1 VHYATSVMR
10 RWLAVLFAAQVLWP
24 VVAGAQAPAP
34 AAPAPA
40 PAAAVT
46 VVPNVGV
53 PGNPTNPADTINN
66 PHPTMP
72 WVGITIPSG
81 QFLRW
86 VWMPP
91 QPVVANDQVLYQ
103 PGFWVAETTA
113 GYYYPARWVLRESS
127 PGTFGWVLENGGAVP
142 FAR

>member
-1 VHYATSVMR
+1 MS
-10 RWLAVLFAAQVLWP
+10 RWLAVVLAAQVLWP

-34 AAPAPA
+34 APAIT
-40 PAAAVT
+40 AV
-46 VVPNVGV
+46 PILGA
-53 PGNPTNPADTINN
+53 PGNPTNPADTISN
-66 PHPTMP
+66 PHPAMP
-72 WVGITIPSG
+72 WFGVATPYG

-103 PGFWVAETTA
+103 PGFWVAHTTA
-113 GYYYPARWVLRESS
+113 GYYYPARWVLREVSAGS
-127 PGTFGWVLENGGAVP
+127 FGWVLVNGGTVP